1 MARAGDTAHNGDT
14 GQAAGRNGGRAVTIR
29 GDSHRWPPVGA
40 AAVAPVRPLAA
51 ESTAGQPVLRESV
64 QEHWFRR
71 GAEAGLGVGETSG
84 AGSTTRRNCGSE
96 WHDSLGMHAFIGVCS
111 WSCGANLHEIVERFV
126 EGEGGGGGRGCAN
139 GRFALPVAGQAC
151 SCRHA
156 RHGRLVF
163 VGALVA
169 FLAKKRVKNRRGSTN
184 GQNSPFLG
192 LRKSNSPKTVLAS
205 GAGNQ
210 KKTQT
215 GWLSAFFALGR

>member
-1 MARAGDTAHNGDT
+1 MTTPLDPHASGQRA
-14 GQAAGRNGGRAVTIR
+14 
-29 GDSHRWPPVGA
+29 
-40 AAVAPVRPLAA
+40 
-51 ESTAGQPVLRESV
+51 
-64 QEHWFRR
+64 RR
-71 GAEAGLGVGETSG
+71 GARPARAQRPRRACPAARAASTAQVVVYVPGRYKAVGVSETSG
-84 AGSTTRRNCGSE
+84 AGGTTRQLRIRVAWLSPRAGMGCML
-96 WHDSLGMHAFIGVCS
+96 SLGLAVL
-111 WSCGANLHEIVERFV
+111 CGANLHEIVERLV
-126 EGEGGGGGRGCAN
+126 EGEGGGGGRGCAD
-139 GRFALPVAGQAC
+139 GRFALAVAGQAC

-215 GWLSAFFALGR
+215 GWLSAFCSRAIGAENER